1 MVLLFLRRFLEIA
14 LLQGA
19 KLIEVTGCFQVSGLG
34 CVEGFC
40 MLHGRVKRKRV
51 IKNDTCP
58 NRFLESCVK
67 CHMTCPE
74 NLFRPFLRSKTLT
87 LPGKQGKS

>member
-34 CVEGFC
+34 CVDGFC
-40 MLHGRVKRKRV
+40 MLHGRVKHKRV

-74 NLFRPFLRSKTLT
+74 NLFGPFLRSKTLT